1 MFRIF
6 KYSFYDLF
14 RSRWTLIYF
23 LFYLILTTG
32 LLYLSG
38 NFSKVIITLM
48 NVILV
53 LNPLISTIF
62 GVMYFYNSREFTEL
76 LLAQPLKRRSI
87 FLGQYLGLSTS
98 LALSF
103 TAGMTL
109 PFLFNGIMSSGELFH
124 FLILTGVGLMLTYI
138 FCAFSFWIGLK
149 FDHRIKG
156 FGLAILFWLFMA
168 VIYDGLFLI
177 LMILFSEYPLEKMVL
192 FTSLLN
198 PIDLSRILIL
208 LQLDIS
214 ALMGYTGAV
223 FSKFFGSFMGSF
235 ISFLSLFIWLIV
247 PVYGLLRLSGKKD
260 F

>member
-1 MFRIF
+1 MRRIF
-6 KYSFYDLF
+6 KYSFYDLL
-14 RSRWTLIYF
+14 RSRWSLIYF
-23 LFYLILTTG
+23 LFYLVITSG

-38 NFSKVIITLM
+38 SESKVIITLM

-76 LLAQPLKRRSI
+76 LLAQPVERSKI
-87 FLGQYLGLSTS
+87 FLGQYFGLSTS

-103 TAGMTL
+103 LLGVGI
-109 PFLFNGIMSSGELFH
+109 PFLAGGVLFSPEILN
-124 FLILTGVGLMLTYI
+124 FSVLLIVGLALTYI
-138 FCAFSFWIGLK
+138 FCAFAFWIALR

-168 VIYDGLFLI
+168 VIYDGILLSLI
-177 LMILFSEYPLEKMVL
+177 VTFSEYPLEKFALISTV
-192 FTSLLN
+192 LN
-198 PIDLSRILIL
+198 PVDLSRILIL

-223 FSKFFGSFMGSF
+223 FSKFFGSGLGLILAFA
-235 ISFLSLFIWLIV
+235 SLFIWWLI
-247 PVYGLLRLSGKKD
+247 PVLGMLQTGRRKD

>member
-1 MFRIF
+1 MRRIF
-6 KYSFYDLF
+6 KYSFYDLL
-14 RSRWTLIYF
+14 RSRWSLIYF
-23 LFYLILTTG
+23 LFYLIITYG

-38 NFSKVIITLM
+38 SESKVIITLM

-76 LLAQPLKRRSI
+76 LLAQPVERNKI
-87 FLGQYLGLSTS
+87 FMGQYLGLSTS

-103 TAGMTL
+103 LLGVGIPFLTGGVLFSSEVVNFMTL
-109 PFLFNGIMSSGELFH
+109 
-124 FLILTGVGLMLTYI
+124 LIVGSALTYI
-138 FCAFSFWIGLK
+138 FCAFAFWIALK

-168 VIYDGLFLI
+168 VIYDGVLLLLI
-177 LMILFSEYPLEKMVL
+177 VTFSEYPLEKFALITTV
-192 FTSLLN
+192 LN
-198 PIDLSRILIL
+198 PVDLSRILIL

-223 FSKFFGSFMGSF
+223 FSKFFGSNLGLIIAFA
-235 ISFLSLFIWLIV
+235 SLFLWWIL
-247 PVYGLLRLSGKKD
+247 PVLGLLRTSKRKD

>member
-1 MFRIF
+1 MIRIF

-14 RSRWTLIYF
+14 RSRWS
-23 LFYLILTTG
+23 LFYFIFYLLITSG

-38 NFSKVIITLM
+38 SESKVIITLM

-62 GVMYFYNSREFTEL
+62 GIMYFYNSREFTEL
-76 LLAQPLKRRSI
+76 LLAQPVDRSKI

-103 TAGMTL
+103 LLGVGL
-109 PFLFNGIMSSGELFH
+109 PFLLGGVLFSSEVLNFVV
-124 FLILTGVGLMLTYI
+124 LLTVGLFLTFI
-138 FCAFSFWIGLK
+138 FSAFSFWIALK

-168 VIYDGLFLI
+168 IIYDGILLLLI
-177 LMILFSEYPLEKMVL
+177 VTFSDYPLEKFALITTVM
-192 FTSLLN
+192 N

-223 FSKFFGSFMGSF
+223 FNKFFGSHLGLVVASM
-235 ISFLSLFIWLIV
+235 SLIFWWAM
-247 PVYGLLRLSGKKD
+247 PVWGMLRTCRRKD